1 MSQISLTKVT
11 VLPHPD
17 TCPNG
22 LELEIKPG
30 KVLCDALLNAGVEIE
45 HACDGVSACSTCHI
59 IIREGYKSLN
69 AASDEEED
77 QLDKAWGL
85 TPTSR
90 LACQVKVGQTPL
102 IVELP
107 RYSLNHAR
115 EHE

>member
-1 MSQISLTKVT
+1 MTQIK
-11 VLPHPD
+11 VLPNPD
-17 TCPNG
+17 VCPNG
-22 LELEIKPG
+22 LDIEVKAG
-30 KVLCDALLNAGVEIE
+30 KNLCDALLAAGLEIE

-59 IIREGYKSLN
+59 IIREGYQSLSP
-69 AASDEEED
+69 AEDEEED

-90 LACQVKVGQTPL
+90 LACQIKVGQISLT
-102 IVELP
+102 IELP